1 VEIRLGSHNATEVV
15 VLASNVEAELNAI
28 KTALDT
34 LSAGGGADF
43 TGANSCVSVGVV
55 DTERVEAN

>member
-1 VEIRLGSHNATEVV
+1 M
-15 VLASNVEAELNAI
+15 LASNVEAELNAI